1 MEDNKD
7 GKAAMDSEESHRSQ
21 QMAGEAKEHVPVY
34 TQPAEPR
41 MLRARGM
48 HQGEMYVGELADHRA
63 GGESSMTDKMMEGN
77 DGHDGAVPSLDF
89 RIKRGE
95 QGSK

>member
-1 MEDNKD
+1 MEHKKD
-7 GKAAMDSEESHRSQ
+7 GKAAMDSEETHRTQ
-21 QMAGEAKEHVPVY
+21 DEAEAAKHHVPVY
-34 TQPAEPR
+34 ARPAEPA

-48 HQGEMYVGELADHRA
+48 HQGEMYVGQLEDHRS

-77 DGHDGAVPSLDF
+77 DGKDGVIPSLDF

>member
-1 MEDNKD
+1 MEDRKD
-7 GKAAMDSEESHRSQ
+7 GKAAMDSEESHRTQ
-21 QMAGEAKEHVPVY
+21 DMASEAKEHVPVY
-34 TQPAEPR
+34 AQPAEPR

-48 HQGEMYVGELADHRA
+48 HQGEMHVGQLEKHRP

-77 DGHDGAVPSLDF
+77 DGADGAVPSLDF
-89 RIKRGE
+89 RVKRGE